1 MIEFNFQVPTEI
13 NFGSG
18 KIKEIGLKVS
28 NMSRKPLILTMK
40 DIVEAG
46 VLNDVEN
53 ALQKE
58 GINYEICDE
67 VSPEPTCQELDILGR
82 RLKNFDFDAIIG
94 VGGGSV
100 LDASKAL
107 AILLKNEGK
116 IWDFVDLRDRPPRK
130 LNSPNIP
137 IIAVPTTSGTG
148 SEVTVNS
155 VLVNK
160 DTVQKATIKFPSL
173 MPKMAIIDPE
183 LTLSLPP
190 IITGI
195 TGFDAFT
202 HALESYMNKQ
212 KRSLLSDMLTRESM
226 KLSYDY
232 LEETIEK
239 PNWLL
244 GREKCALASL
254 LAGISIA
261 NVGTTVAH
269 AIGQPATARL
279 GIPHG
284 LAVSIFTIPVLKRT
298 RIHEKQR
305 FSDLAAYLDP
315 ERCKGL
321 NEEQKAIFLVDLVS
335 ELQNTCGVN
344 HKLRQYS
351 SSQEIIEQLT
361 SDTCG
366 YMGRG
371 LPQHSVLFDEKEI
384 RDIISEAY

>member
-1 MIEFNFQVPTEI
+1 M
-13 NFGSG
+13 
-18 KIKEIGLKVS
+18 
-28 NMSRKPLILTMK
+28 
-40 DIVEAG
+40 
-46 VLNDVEN
+46 
-53 ALQKE
+53 
-58 GINYEICDE
+58 
-67 VSPEPTCQELDILGR
+67 
-82 RLKNFDFDAIIG
+82 
-94 VGGGSV
+94 
-100 LDASKAL
+100 
-107 AILLKNEGK
+107 
-116 IWDFVDLRDRPPRK
+116 
-130 LNSPNIP
+130 
-137 IIAVPTTSGTG
+137 
-148 SEVTVNS
+148 TVNS

-183 LTLSLPP
+183 LTLSLPLL
-190 IITGI
+190 ITGI

-261 NVGTTVAH
+261 NAGTTVAH

-284 LAVSIFTIPVLKRT
+284 LAVSIFTRLVLK
-298 RIHEKQR
+298 E
-305 FSDLAAYLDP
+305 LAFMKNKGFQTYRLRP

-321 NEEQKAIFLVDLVS
+321 NDEQQF
-335 ELQNTCGVN
+335 
-344 HKLRQYS
+344 
-351 SSQEIIEQLT
+351 
-361 SDTCG
+361 
-366 YMGRG
+366 
-371 LPQHSVLFDEKEI
+371 F
-384 RDIISEAY
+384 